1 MPKLPVKPSFNH
13 QVIAGMT
20 LKELLAEHPDADVE
34 YVTKEWEK
42 AGGKHAAAAPATEK
56 AKEEKK

>member
-20 LKELLAEHPDADVE
+20 LKQLLAEHPDADVE
-34 YVTKEWEK
+34 HVTKEWEK
-42 AGGKHAAAAPATEK
+42 AGGKHAAAPEP
-56 AKEEKK
+56 EKKKV

>member
-20 LKELLAEHPDADVE
+20 LKTLLELHPDADVE
-34 YVTKEWEK
+34 HVTKEWEK
-42 AGGKHAAAAPATEK
+42 AGGKHAVAPAPEK
-56 AKEEKK
+56 SK